1 MESGVNKIK
10 GLAGFVPV
18 IAKMDEN
25 RFHFVTRQ
33 RQLGGGAEIY
43 WESC

>member
-1 MESGVNKIK
+1 VYRWRCIVESGVNKIK
-10 GLAGFVPV
+10 CLVGFVSV

-33 RQLGGGAEIY
+33 SL
-43 WESC
+43 